1 MKSLLISF
9 SLFLLLG
16 LPKFDAR
23 KAYVHI
29 GESSQIIIAGKSNVN
44 KFYCD
49 YESSITDR
57 EKAIHFTRV
66 DHTLHLKN
74 AKLRLKSKTFDC
86 GKSGMNND
94 FEELLEVKAHPYI
107 HIDFNRIDINTDHY
121 HVFSKISIAKYSN
134 DYDFSIKKNSENR
147 YVGEVEIDINDFGM
161 EAPRKMMG
169 LIVVDNHIKIN
180 FDLDLNIE

>member
-9 SLFLLLG
+9 SLFLLLSTSVFG
-16 LPKFDAR
+16 QQTAKI
-23 KAYVHI
+23 HI
-29 GESSQIIIAGKSNVN
+29 GESSQIIIVGKSNVN
-44 KFYCD
+44 KFDCD

-57 EKAIHFTRV
+57 EKAIIYKKI
-66 DHTLHLKN
+66 DNTLQLKN

-86 GKSGMNND
+86 GGSRINND
-94 FEELLEVKAHPYI
+94 FDELLEVKAHPYI